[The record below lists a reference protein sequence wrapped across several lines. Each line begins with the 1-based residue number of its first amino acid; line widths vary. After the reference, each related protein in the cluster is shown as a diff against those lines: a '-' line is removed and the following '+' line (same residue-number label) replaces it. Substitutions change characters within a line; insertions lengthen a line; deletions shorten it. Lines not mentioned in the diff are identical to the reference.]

1 MVDVITQVGDRL
13 SVSPFYVAF
22 IVTPLASNASEVYAG
37 ILFARKKTNESISM
51 TLATLH
57 GAATMNSTL
66 ALAIFMCIIY
76 FRHLRWEY
84 TAEVAA
90 VILVVVIVGLNGMFR
105 RNIFVWQGLLVLS
118 LYPLSI
124 VFIYALQSLGFN

>member
-1 MVDVITQVGDRL
+1 
-13 SVSPFYVAF
+13 
-22 IVTPLASNASEVYAG
+22 VYAG

-76 FRHLRWEY
+76 FRQLRWEY

-124 VFIYALQSLGFN
+124 VFIYTLQSLGFK